1 MRVIEPQTQYGIEL
15 CQEEKNEL
23 ENAKLVVAELVTKM
37 LEYNCKTAHMTIEHG
52 ECDEHCTCSRDQLNN
67 LHTLLKRLQ
76 YIDSIF

>member
-1 MRVIEPQTQYGIEL
+1 MRVIEPSKEYGIEL

-23 ENAKLVVAELVTKM
+23 ENAKLVVAELITKM
-37 LEYNCKTAHMTIEHG
+37 LEYNCKTVHMVIEHSTG
-52 ECDEHCTCSRDQLNN
+52 DGYYTCSREQLNN